1 MFSFHTTQLEE
12 RWKKFSFVEQMGNV
26 GSEVHRALLWR
37 EKDKNIFQNSI
48 YRALELLDFTI
59 RADTRREGI
68 RELTRVREFLCGILL
83 GEKNYGI
90 TLEILDD
97 YFFQFA
103 LAAKLRTP
111 QKPYES
117 R

>member
-48 YRALELLDFTI
+48 YRALELLDLTI
-59 RADTRREGI
+59 QDPRWINRLREITRAR
-68 RELTRVREFLCGILL
+68 
-83 GEKNYGI
+83 
-90 TLEILDD
+90 EILCDAFTGGKIYHSSLED
-97 YFFQFA
+97 INKYFFSFA
-103 LAAKLRTP
+103 LLARI
-111 QKPYES
+111 QK
-117 R
+117 